1 MKKDNTRNTGTASSK
16 STDVVPSKR
25 ALLRAASAAPV
36 VLTAPNLAFAATA
49 SALDCLNT
57 PPSSATVVTSAA
69 NDDNVFRVQ
78 VDVATYTLND
88 NVTVVDAYTVPGTP
102 PQIITLDGADISTSF
117 TPSAT
122 NPANP
127 RQGFAIAYVDSDG
140 MATGTI
146 GHVTPGSTETL
157 AFNSCLASIDMS

>member
-1 MKKDNTRNTGTASSK
+1 MKEDDTRNTRTASSK
-16 STDVVPSKR
+16 STDVVPSRR

-57 PPSSATVVTSAA
+57 PPSSATVVTSEA
-69 NDDNVFRVQ
+69 NDDVFRVQ
-78 VDVATYTLND
+78 VDVATYTLDD
-88 NVTVVDAYTVPGTP
+88 NTVVDAYTVPGTTP
-102 PQIITLDGADISTSF
+102 PLIITLNGTNISNSF
-117 TPSAT
+117 TPSPS
-122 NPANP
+122 NPADSRP
-127 RQGFAIAYVDSDG
+127 GFAIAYVYPDG
-140 MATGTI
+140 MASGTI